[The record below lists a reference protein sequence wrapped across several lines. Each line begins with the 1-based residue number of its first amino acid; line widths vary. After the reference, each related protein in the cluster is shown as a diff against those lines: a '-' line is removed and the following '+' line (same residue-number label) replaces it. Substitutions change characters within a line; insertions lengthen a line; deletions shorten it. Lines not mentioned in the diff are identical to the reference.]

1 MKFVKMDLDLIS
13 KVNSKDEGTQT
24 YLYIQHSR
32 NLSNVGLEIN
42 YKQLQN
48 QLQHLLS
55 CLEWT

>member
-32 NLSNVGLEIN
+32 NLSNVGL
-42 YKQLQN
+42 
-48 QLQHLLS
+48 
-55 CLEWT
+55 